1 MYISRSSYGPA
12 PDFNGFSVSCQSR
25 TIEAGRDGGCHHDG
39 LVVEWAR
46 DHVDR
51 GRHHRSVR
59 YLGDGRQFD
68 DGRVREWRVGIG
80 HPVGRQG
87 PAAPAA
93 PIRED
98 AEAARDLW
106 KRALEVCPTHANA
119 AISLAALLVQ
129 KDQDAC
135 GAEALLCRALD
146 AEPDNI
152 FALTN
157 YAILLDRQMGQP
169 DRADEMYRR
178 ALQACPD
185 EPSVLHNYQ
194 AFLERRQR
202 EANE

>member
-1 MYISRSSYGPA
+1 MRRPKYCLLLISEFMYISRSSYRYRYGPA
-12 PDFNGFSVSCQSR
+12 PDFNGFGVSCQSR

-68 DGRVREWRVGIG
+68 DGRVRERRVGIG

-98 AEAARDLW
+98 AEAARGDDDDGQ
-106 KRALEVCPTHANA
+106 E
-119 AISLAALLVQ
+119 
-129 KDQDAC
+129 
-135 GAEALLCRALD
+135 EA
-146 AEPDNI
+146 
-152 FALTN
+152 
-157 YAILLDRQMGQP
+157 P
-169 DRADEMYRR
+169 DRAAA
-178 ALQACPD
+178 AL
-185 EPSVLHNYQ
+185 EW
-194 AFLERRQR
+194 
-202 EANE
+202 